1 MKIELHKDNPKELD
15 VLRRLAVERDVPLFL
30 VGGALRDHLAGRP
43 VADFDFALAAGGEA
57 LPWIFA
63 KRIGGSCFWLDQG
76 RGQCRIVLK
85 HGPGNI
91 LTFDFAPLC
100 GASIEEDLA
109 SRDFTVNAMAVD
121 FSTTDL
127 LIDPF
132 SGLSDLHSRT
142 IRCCSFSAFMDDPLR
157 LLRAFR
163 LAATLGFE
171 IEDHT
176 RSIIGDN
183 AGLIMRVA
191 PERIRDELFKILE
204 VPDAEYSFTELQAAG
219 LLSPLFPKGKDFNR
233 GIASL
238 GQMENILANLEE
250 ELPEHG
256 PLLSGYLS
264 EPLEGGVSIRSMLK
278 LGSFLKGAGGDG
290 TADVICNKIRLG
302 LKSLRM
308 LQYLLEGLEEPV
320 VWLGSAP
327 GIRPMYR
334 FFKDKQSGPEAVIFA
349 MIHYGLPDGVGRRL
363 LSFYFTDYRDQ
374 EELLSG
380 QEIMEAFNVAEGE
393 EVGRAIAALRSAER
407 TGTVAT
413 RAEALDFLQ
422 RKLLTKDLS

>member
-15 VLRRLAVERDVPLFL
+15 VLRRLAVKRDVPLFL

-43 VADFDFALAAGGEA
+43 VADFDFALAASGEA

-63 KRIGGSCFWLDQG
+63 RRIGGSCFWLDQG

-85 HGPGNI
+85 HGPDI

-127 LIDPF
+127 LIDPL

-142 IRCCSFSAFMDDPLR
+142 LRSCSPSAFTADPLR

-163 LAATLGFE
+163 LAAALGFE
-171 IEDHT
+171 IEAQT
-176 RSIIGDN
+176 RSVIGDH
-183 AGLIMRVA
+183 AGLITLVA
-191 PERIRDELFKILE
+191 PERIRDELFKILNG
-204 VPDAEYSFTELQAAG
+204 PDAEYSFTELQAAG

-233 GIASL
+233 GIAFL
-238 GQMENILANLEE
+238 GRIGSILANLEE
-250 ELPEHG
+250 GLPEHG
-256 PLLSGYLS
+256 PLLSGYLN
-264 EPLEGGVSIRSMLK
+264 EQLEGGVTIRSMLK
-278 LGSFLKGAGGDG
+278 FASFLKGAGGEEAAIDSS
-290 TADVICNKIRLG
+290 KIRLG
-302 LKSLRM
+302 RKALGM
-308 LQYLLEGLEEPV
+308 LQYLLEGLDEQV
-320 VWLGSAP
+320 AWLGSNP
-327 GIRPMYR
+327 GIRSMYR
-334 FFKDKQSGPEAVIFA
+334 FFNDKQSGPEAVGFA
-349 MIHYGLPDGVGRRL
+349 LAHYGLPDRVGRRL
-363 LSFYFTDYRDQ
+363 LYFYFTGYRDQ

-380 QEIMEAFNVAEGE
+380 QEIMKAFNVAEGE
-393 EVGRAIAALRSAER
+393 EVGRAIAVLRAAER

-413 RAEALDFLQ
+413 KAEALDFLR
-422 RKLLTKDLS
+422 RKLLTKDHS